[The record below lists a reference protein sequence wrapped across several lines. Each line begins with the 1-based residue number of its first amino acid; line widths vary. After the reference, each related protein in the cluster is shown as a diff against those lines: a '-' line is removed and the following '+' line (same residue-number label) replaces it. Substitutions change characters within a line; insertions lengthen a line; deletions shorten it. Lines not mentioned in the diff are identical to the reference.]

1 MLFNSIEFVIFFGVI
16 FLAYWFISQ
25 RNLKVQNFLVLVASY
40 VFYGWWDWRFLGL
53 VFLSTSI
60 DYTLALWITK
70 SRSKSRRKTFL
81 VLSLVAN
88 LGCLAF
94 FKYYNF
100 FIDSLAEAF
109 AYAGWTLNTW
119 TLSIVLP
126 VGISFYTFQTLSYT
140 IDVYREKL
148 KPTRD
153 FIAFA
158 AFVAFFP
165 QLVAGPIER
174 ATHLLPQFLRERR
187 FDYRVASSGVKLIVW
202 GFFKKLVV
210 ADNAAIL
217 VDGVFSNS
225 ATQSWVSLLLGVL
238 LFSFQIYCD
247 FSGYSD
253 IAIGIGR
260 LLGFDL
266 MTNFKFPYFSR
277 SIIEFWKRWHISL
290 STWFR
295 DYLYFPLGGSR
306 GGLWI
311 TIRNVF
317 IVFLISGLWHGA
329 NWTFVVWGLIHALLY
344 LAVFLTT
351 KNASC
356 RTISPALMFSQMVTT
371 YLVVCL
377 AWIFFRADSIG
388 DAGRYVL
395 DVITMREGAFHMLSS
410 TRYTLIGLIS
420 IMGVGLLV
428 FVELIFKSKGKD
440 EVLLPSWALFVLCLI
455 ICFCGAYKNHSRFIY
470 FQF

>member
-1 MLFNSIEFVIFFGVI
+1 MLFNSIEFIIFFGVI

>member
-1 MLFNSIEFVIFFGVI
+1 MLFNSIEFIIFFAVI

-25 RNLKVQNFLVLVASY
+25 RNLKAQNILVLVASY

-70 SRSKSRRKTFL
+70 SRSKSQRKTFL

-100 FIDSLAEAF
+100 FIDSLAEAS

-140 IDVYREKL
+140 IDVYRGKL

-158 AFVAFFP
+158 AFVSFFP

-174 ATHLLPQFLRERR
+174 AAHLLPQFLRERR
-187 FDYRVASSGVKLIVW
+187 FDYHMASSGVKLIVW
-202 GFFKKLVV
+202 GFFKKLVI

-225 ATQSWVSLLLGVL
+225 STQSWVSLVLGVL

-277 SIIEFWKRWHISL
+277 DISEFWKRWHISL

-306 GGLWI
+306 GTLWF
-311 TIRNVF
+311 TIRNIF

-344 LAVFLTT
+344 LTVFLTT
-351 KNASC
+351 KNASG
-356 RTISPALMFSQMVTT
+356 RTNNPALIFSQIATT

-377 AWIFFRADSIG
+377 AWIFFRADSVG

-395 DVITMREGAFHMLSS
+395 DVITMREGDIHMLSS
-410 TRYTLIGLIS
+410 MRYTLIGLIS
-420 IMGVGLLV
+420 IIGIGLLLL
-428 FVELIFKSKGKD
+428 VELIFKSKGKD
-440 EVLLPSWALFVLCLI
+440 EVLLPSWALFVLSLI
-455 ICFCGAYKNHSRFIY
+455 ICFCGAFKNHSSFIY